1 MYEYKEEILK
11 KSAQMRNF
19 ASNVSQNSEN
29 AHKQKF
35 LYKSPSKVFPKAALK
50 VYYGIFLAI
59 IDRSSRF
66 FS

>member
-1 MYEYKEEILK
+1 
-11 KSAQMRNF
+11 MRNF

-50 VYYGIFLAI
+50 VRYFLCNYRQELEIFFLI
-59 IDRSSRF
+59 PVHI
-66 FS
+66 